1 MSTDA
6 PRRPPAAPP
15 APPVPPR
22 PQQPPRPAVRPP
34 FQAGTEAETEAVV
47 ETEEAAPGH
56 SPVPGPPPAPGPVRA
71 HPPRPAAPPRPVR
84 PPRVPLP
91 RLSPPKAPPAPPAS
105 ASTTPP
111 PRDPRHDGAGQ
122 PARRPP
128 GTVDLRPGPH
138 AGAPFVRVDRPEHY
152 DDTTTRLRPVGRRVR
167 PRTLAA
173 ATCVV
178 LGLGLISGS
187 VAGSWLRDEPKAP
200 IPPSAYEAAAELW
213 HSAPVDT
220 LFPPVVQGR
229 GAGPGGADR
238 TWNRIAVAPDS
249 GCAHAFDP
257 LLRKALAPVGCLRLL
272 RATYADATH
281 SHVTTVGLLFTKG
294 DAAAMKALHTRF
306 TTEGLDRRTDLLP
319 LPYARA
325 GTPAAGF
332 GPAQRA
338 SWTLTVRTDLPLV
351 VYAVSGFADARAVP
365 APVPAAAAT
374 KTGAA
379 SAVAQAGLGHDAQGL
394 ADHLARGVRAAAPT
408 PSEPAP

>member
-1 MSTDA
+1 M
-6 PRRPPAAPP
+6 
-15 APPVPPR
+15 
-22 PQQPPRPAVRPP
+22 
-34 FQAGTEAETEAVV
+34 
-47 ETEEAAPGH
+47 
-56 SPVPGPPPAPGPVRA
+56 
-71 HPPRPAAPPRPVR
+71 
-84 PPRVPLP
+84 PLP
-91 RLSPPKAPPAPPAS
+91 RLSPPKAPTAQTTSGPG
-105 ASTTPP
+105 TPP
-111 PRDPRHDGAGQ
+111 PTPPPPREPHQDVAAGQ
-122 PARRPP
+122 PARRLP

-138 AGAPFVRVDRPEHY
+138 TGAPFVRVDRPEHY

-167 PRTLAA
+167 PGTLAA
-173 ATCVV
+173 ATCAV
-178 LGLGLISGS
+178 LGLGLIGGAL
-187 VAGSWLRDEPKAP
+187 AGSWLRDEQQEPA
-200 IPPSAYEAAAELW
+200 PPSAYEAAAELW
-213 HSAPVDT
+213 HSTPVDT
-220 LFPPVVQGR
+220 LFPRVVQGR

-249 GCAHAFDP
+249 GCADAFDP

-272 RATYADATH
+272 RATYTDATR

-294 DAAAMKALHTRF
+294 DSAAMKALHARF

-351 VYAVSGFADARAVP
+351 VYAVSGFADARP
-365 APVPAAAAT
+365 FPTPVPAALAT
-374 KTGAA
+374 KAGAG
-379 SAVAQAGLGHDAQGL
+379 STVAQAGLGHDAQGL

>member
-1 MSTDA
+1 M
-6 PRRPPAAPP
+6 
-15 APPVPPR
+15 
-22 PQQPPRPAVRPP
+22 
-34 FQAGTEAETEAVV
+34 
-47 ETEEAAPGH
+47 
-56 SPVPGPPPAPGPVRA
+56 PPAPGPT
-71 HPPRPAAPPRPVR
+71 APP
-84 PPRVPLP
+84 
-91 RLSPPKAPPAPPAS
+91 PA
-105 ASTTPP
+105 
-111 PRDPRHDGAGQ
+111 PRDPRRETAA
-122 PARRPP
+122 ARPDRRLP

-138 AGAPFVRVDRPEHY
+138 TGAPFVRVDRPEHY
-152 DDTTTRLRPVGRRVR
+152 DDTTTRLRPVGRRPR

-173 ATCVV
+173 ATGVV

-187 VAGSWLRDEPKAP
+187 LAGSWLRGEQAAP
-200 IPPSAYEAAAELW
+200 ARPSAYEAAAGLW
-213 HSAPVDT
+213 HSTPVDT
-220 LFPPVVQGR
+220 LFPPVVHGR

-272 RATYADATH
+272 RATYTDATR

-294 DAAAMKALHTRF
+294 DSAAMKALHTRF
-306 TTEGLDRRTDLLP
+306 TSEGLDRRTDLLP

-351 VYAVSGFADARAVP
+351 VYAVSGFADARPVP
-365 APVPAAAAT
+365 TPVPASAAT
-374 KTGAA
+374 RAGAG

-408 PSEPAP
+408 RSEPAP